1 MLSLCILSVFVGVTH
16 ALDCKKLTS
25 LKANSSD
32 IEERILA
39 ETEEIREDF
48 IKLSVR
54 PPTYNG
60 DSEIKS
66 SDKLTPPYLNSDK

>member
-48 IKLSVR
+48 MKTV
-54 PPTYNG
+54 
-60 DSEIKS
+60 K
-66 SDKLTPPYLNSDK
+66 

>member
-1 MLSLCILSVFVGVTH
+1 MLSLCILSVFVGVTN

-25 LKANSSD
+25 LKVNSSG

-48 IKLSVR
+48 MKTV
-54 PPTYNG
+54 
-60 DSEIKS
+60 K
-66 SDKLTPPYLNSDK
+66 

>member
-1 MLSLCILSVFVGVTH
+1 MLSLCILSVFVGVTN

-25 LKANSSD
+25 LKVNSSGILKVNPSG

-48 IKLSVR
+48 MKTV
-54 PPTYNG
+54 
-60 DSEIKS
+60 K
-66 SDKLTPPYLNSDK
+66 